1 MEKFIYLFRG
11 DMDHSQSNEEMQART
26 QKWLE
31 WISQLR
37 KSGIYLGGDP
47 LVPTGKQLEGKK
59 KTVTDGPFVESK
71 EMVSGYIMILA
82 KDIDEAVEISKGCP
96 IFEVDGHLEVRPVQK
111 LDM

>member
-1 MEKFIYLFRG
+1 
-11 DMDHSQSNEEMQART
+11 
-26 QKWLE
+26 
-31 WISQLR
+31 
-37 KSGIYLGGDP
+37 